1 MTSMKNEAYYE
12 ISKSKFYA
20 YLIETNLVEEF
31 KAKLEEL
38 KKEHKKAR
46 HIPYAYIIANPH
58 LEKCDDDGEPSGT
71 SGRPILNVMQKR
83 KEANKLVCVVR
94 YFGGIKLGAGGL
106 VRAYSKTASEAL
118 TGKEN
123 ANN

>member
-1 MTSMKNEAYYE
+1 ME
-12 ISKSKFYA
+12 IKKSKFLGYVYDITSPNEVA
-20 YLIETNLVEEF
+20 GIL
-31 KAKLEEL
+31 ASL

-123 ANN
+123 ANNGV